1 MTDFLSL
8 LKLAFH
14 LDFCARFIS
23 LFQTIMEKRIIG
35 ESRDTVV
42 FNTEHSTLF
51 SVIYKRRNRDINAF
65 PFPGNTHA
73 VSSLDAISLL

>member
-1 MTDFLSL
+1 
-8 LKLAFH
+8 
-14 LDFCARFIS
+14 
-23 LFQTIMEKRIIG
+23 MEKRIIG

-65 PFPGNTHA
+65 PFPGYTHA